1 MFSLLKNLSYGISN
15 IWGGELFKVESFMRY
30 FVPAMCFVALSLAA
44 CSPKSAPETAADV
57 AISTQPQDAQ
67 AEEEKNATGNKEE
80 KIATGIVINVC
91 ELPKISEDFE
101 TNLPMFNKLFR
112 DCMSGTIGFAN
123 MDLKLKESSLNIELH
138 DSFLHINH
146 GHSNQ
151 YNSMVEFANTLV
163 DMYDVTSPEIEKDQ
177 AMSERMGF
185 ESFKLTYPSNSES
198 EDGVEGYC
206 TAYGYADYCIIATT
220 HGHDLDEFR
229 DAVFSHI
236 SLVTKT
242 EAQIEEEE
250 ENKRKKEIDE
260 ANEKYGGV
268 PRIKMAN
275 PEVIGNFNKR
285 NINKVVRTHSNELKA
300 CYEKALIENKGQQ
313 GKIIVSWE
321 INASGEVAKA
331 AIKESTLGNADAEI
345 CFTDN
350 IKTWRFPSPKDG
362 GSVQVDYPFQL
373 EVLK

>member
-1 MFSLLKNLSYGISN
+1 
-15 IWGGELFKVESFMRY
+15 MRY

-44 CSPKSAPETAADV
+44 CSPKSAPETAADA
-57 AISTQPQDAQ
+57 AISTPPQDAQ

-80 KIATGIVINVC
+80 KIATGIMIDAC
-91 ELPKISEDFE
+91 QLPKISEDFE
-101 TNLPMFNKLFR
+101 TNSRSFNGIFR
-112 DCMSGTIGFAN
+112 KCLEDENAWAMMELEI
-123 MDLKLKESSLNIELH
+123 KERSLNIELH

-151 YNSMVEFANTLV
+151 YNSIAELANTLV
-163 DMYDVTSPEIEKDQ
+163 DMDDITPPEIEKDQ

-185 ESFKLTYPSNSES
+185 ESFKLTYPSNSETG
-198 EDGVEGYC
+198 DRVEGYC
-206 TAYGYADYCIIATT
+206 TAYGYANYCIIATS
-220 HGHDLDEFR
+220 HGHELDEFR
-229 DAVFSHI
+229 DAFFSHI
-236 SLVTKT
+236 SLVTQT
-242 EAQIEEEE
+242 EAQIEEA
-250 ENKRKKEIDE
+250 NKREKEIDE

-268 PRIKMAN
+268 PRIKMAS
-275 PEVIGNFNKR
+275 PEVNGNFDKR
-285 NINKVVRTHSNELKA
+285 SIQKVIRHHSNELKA